1 MSKKQ
6 RNAQQILLALH
17 DSLVQGA
24 AIWQIKQYNL
34 RASGRH
40 LVADSFLRIDPK
52 GWKAKSAWPT
62 ADGLPT

>member
-6 RNAQQILLALH
+6 HNAQQILLALH
-17 DSLVQGA
+17 YSLVQGA

-52 GWKAKSAWPT
+52 V
-62 ADGLPT
+62 